1 MPLPLST
8 IFRGLFGK
16 IRGFFTGTAEQ
27 TAGYAI
33 GGASQAVLRPLFMAL
48 AKQVNYE
55 LPEELADAQA
65 YVEAFIRGEI
75 SPADLHYYL
84 RQQGLPDTVADMLV
98 KIRDPLLN
106 VGEIQVGYNRGLISE
121 DEAVSR
127 LRKLGYTDDEIPH
140 LLKLAKYIPSVQ
152 DFVRFA
158 VRECFTPAIA
168 EKYGQYQD
176 YPPEFEEYAKKA
188 GLDPEYAKY
197 YWAAHW
203 ELPSITMGF
212 EMLHRGIIDYDE
224 LKVLLRA
231 LDVMPYWRDKLIQLS
246 FNPYTRIDVR
256 RMYKAGVLSKDE
268 VFKAYKDLGYDD
280 DHAGK
285 MTQWVC
291 NESNQD
297 TRDLTKAEIMSLYE
311 DRIISQDEVKSML
324 QTLAYQE
331 EEIDMLINLSE
342 YKKARERLNLVKS
355 ALESSYLAGLIDRN
369 DALIY
374 LEKFGLPASEVQ
386 DLLDTWD
393 LKQEVRNTLPSK
405 ADIDKFYMSQLI
417 DENVY
422 KVMLRGLGYPDQI
435 IDFYLTLVKGKL
447 EEEIMKE
454 AEKLKK
460 AAEKEAKKKG

>member
-1 MPLPLST
+1 MAGLGDVFKQFFSW
-8 IFRGLFGK
+8 IRGLTTRTGEEAA
-16 IRGFFTGTAEQ
+16 GF
-27 TAGYAI
+27 AI
-33 GGASQAVLRPLFMAL
+33 GSAAQITLRPFFLSL
-48 AKQVNYE
+48 AKQINQMM
-55 LPEELADAQA
+55 PAELATAEEFT
-65 YVEAFIRGEI
+65 EAWVRGVI
-75 SPADLHYYL
+75 SPQEYEIYMAQLGFSMDIIE
-84 RQQGLPDTVADMLV
+84 ML
-98 KIRDPLLN
+98 KRIREPLLN
-106 VGEIQVGYNRGLISE
+106 VGEIQVAFNRGLIT
-121 DEAVSR
+121 EADAIQR
-127 LRKLGYTDDEIPH
+127 LSKLGYTADEIPH

-158 VRECFTPAIA
+158 VREVFTPAIA
-168 EKYGQYQD
+168 EKYGQFED

-224 LKVLLRA
+224 LKTLLRS

-246 FNPYTRIDVR
+246 YNPYTRVDVR
-256 RMYKAGVLSKDE
+256 RMYKAGVLTKEE

-280 DHAGK
+280 DHASK

-291 NESNQD
+291 NESTEE
-297 TRDLTKAEIMSLYE
+297 TRDLTKAEIMSLYQ

-324 QTLAYQE
+324 RSLAYQE
-331 EEIDMLINLSE
+331 DEIEMLINLTD
-342 YKKARERLNLVKS
+342 YKKAREKLNIVKS

-393 LKQEVRNTLPSK
+393 LKKEVRNTLPSK
-405 ADIDKFYMSQLI
+405 SDIDKFYMSQLI
-417 DENVY
+417 DDNTY
-422 KVMLRGLGYPDQI
+422 KVMMRGLGYPDQI
-435 IDFYLTLVKGKL
+435 IDFYLTLTKGKL

>member
-1 MPLPLST
+1 MAGLGDVFKQFFSW
-8 IFRGLFGK
+8 IRGLTTRTGEEAA
-16 IRGFFTGTAEQ
+16 GF
-27 TAGYAI
+27 AI
-33 GGASQAVLRPLFMAL
+33 GSAAQITLRPFFLTL
-48 AKQVNYE
+48 AKQVNQMM
-55 LPEELADAQA
+55 PAELATAEEFT
-65 YVEAFIRGEI
+65 EAWVRGAI
-75 SPADLHYYL
+75 SPQEYEIYMGQL
-84 RQQGLPDTVADMLV
+84 GFSPDIIDML
-98 KIRDPLLN
+98 KRIREPLLN
-106 VGEIQVGYNRGLISE
+106 VGEIQVLYNRGELT
-121 DEAVSR
+121 EAQAIER
-127 LRKLGYTDDEIPH
+127 LSKLGYTADEIPH

-168 EKYGQYQD
+168 EKYGQFED

-224 LKVLLRA
+224 LKVLLRS

-246 FNPYTRIDVR
+246 YNPYTRIDVR
-256 RMYKAGVLSKDE
+256 RMYKAGVLNKDE

-280 DHAGK
+280 DHASK

-291 NESNQD
+291 NESTEE
-297 TRDLTKAEIMSLYE
+297 TRDLTKAEIMSLYQ

-331 EEIDMLINLSE
+331 EEIDMLINLSD
-342 YKKARERLNLVKS
+342 YKKARERLNIVKS

-393 LKQEVRNTLPSK
+393 LKKEVRNTLPSK

-417 DENVY
+417 DDNTY
-422 KVMLRGLGYPDQI
+422 KVMMRGLGYPDQI